1 MAKNKIS
8 EWSATAANNTDVGG
22 INLGEGMLPSD
33 VNNAMR
39 EMMAQIKDQQ
49 AGTDGDN
56 FTVGGNLA
64 VTGNTTIT
72 GNLTTTGDLTTT
84 GNLAI
89 ANLTATGNTALG
101 NASTDTLTI
110 AGSTAFIPNELSL
123 NNAISI
129 TRDNFSVT
137 GSITATT
144 LTVTAVSSGT
154 IRVGMVITGTGVT
167 AGTTITALGT
177 GTGSTGTYT
186 VSISQTVSSTSI
198 IGTTYDSTFEVNA
211 TDAIKIPVGTTA
223 QRPVGIAGQIRYNTT
238 LNRFESY
245 NGTAWGSIGGG
256 ATGGGADEVFVE
268 NSLTVSTNYTITS
281 GKSASSTG
289 DITINTGVTVT
300 VPSGSRWVIL

>member
-8 EWSATAANNTDVGG
+8 EWSATPANNTDVGG

-56 FTVGGNLA
+56 FTVGGNLI
-64 VTGNTTIT
+64 VTGTASIT
-72 GNLTTTGDLTTT
+72 GNLDITNLTTTGNTT
-84 GNLAI
+84 
-89 ANLTATGNTALG
+89 LG
-101 NASTDTLTI
+101 NASSDTLTLT
-110 AGSTAFIPNELSL
+110 GSAASIPNELSL
-123 NNAISI
+123 NNAVAIN
-129 TRDNFSVT
+129 RDNFSVT
-137 GSITATT
+137 GSISATT

-167 AGTTITALGT
+167 AGTTITVLGT

-186 VSISQTVSSTSI
+186 VSVSQTVSSTSI
-198 IGTTYDSTFEVNA
+198 TGTTYDSTFEVNA
-211 TDAIKIPVGTTA
+211 TDAIKVPVGTTA
-223 QRPVGIAGQIRYNTT
+223 QRPVGVAGQIRYNTT
-238 LNRFESY
+238 LSKFESY
-245 NGTAWGSIGGG
+245 NGTAWGAIGGG

-268 NSLTVSTNYTITS
+268 NSLIVSTNYTISS
-281 GKSASSTG
+281 GKSASSAG
-289 DITINTGVTVT
+289 NITINTGVTVT